1 VKSQNR
7 EEEEID
13 LHAVCEEERQ
23 KNHFI
28 LGLNVFGVSEQAGQ
42 YQIRIVTTFRK
53 ESLISETVTLAIT
66 HWQSNVVP
74 EDPMENQFIYRYY
87 FWLNVHFM
95 DVFPALCNCQRVTAG
110 C

>member
-1 VKSQNR
+1 MKSQKR

-74 EDPMENQFIYRYY
+74 EDPMENQFICRYY
-87 FWLNVHFM
+87 FWLNVHILWMFSQ
-95 DVFPALCNCQRVTAG
+95 LCVTARG
-110 C
+110 